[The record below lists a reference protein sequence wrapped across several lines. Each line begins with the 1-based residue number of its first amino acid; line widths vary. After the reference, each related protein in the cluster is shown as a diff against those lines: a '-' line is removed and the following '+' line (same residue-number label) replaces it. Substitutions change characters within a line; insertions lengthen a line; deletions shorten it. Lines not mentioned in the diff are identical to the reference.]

1 MDASELLQK
10 GNLLVIQVVDGF
22 PEVGWDMPGVCGD
35 WSVKDIIA
43 HLTSHEHV
51 AIEVLKTFQG
61 NEPTPLILKF
71 LHHRDEFNSAEVEAR
86 KYLTAQQ
93 VIDEYQDTQVQ
104 TTSLLMQIPSD
115 TVQQQGTMPWYS
127 KDCSLAD
134 FINRQYEHT
143 CEHCKQIVLFRQSI
157 TPEIGD
163 DGTAS

>member
-22 PEVGWDMPGVCGD
+22 PEVGWDMPGACGD

-43 HLTSHEHV
+43 HLSSYEHV

-61 NEPTPLILKF
+61 DEPTPFILKF
-71 LHHRDEFNSAEVEAR
+71 LHHRDEFNSGEVEAR

-104 TTSLLMQIPSD
+104 TTSLLMQIPGD
-115 TVQQQGTMPWYS
+115 KVRQTGTMPWYS
-127 KDCSLAD
+127 QDCSLAD
-134 FINRQYEHT
+134 FIHRHYEHT
-143 CEHCKQIVLFRQSI
+143 YEHCKQVALFRQSI
-157 TPEIGD
+157 KPEIGD
-163 DGTAS
+163 DATAS